1 MFYDECRKVTN
12 EHMKPIRERLL
23 HTDDKDL
30 LAAMAEDWGFCMDA
44 FIKVKDFFIPLK
56 KYITRMKLKPI
67 YDLQVEVF
75 KNEVFLVGD
84 MNHKVI
90 STMVKQVEKE
100 RNGENM
106 DRVAMTN
113 MVMLIDQID
122 DPNAKGLYESKF
134 EGPFLVDTK
143 KFYVKLSLQL
153 LSENSAPDYIT
164 KIHHMYLDEQDRAD
178 SYLRPSTKEKLMNT
192 YLDECITKHATQIM
206 DKSTGVDDMLEN
218 DRFHELKLMF
228 DLFKLRAESLKFFQK
243 KIFDYIT
250 DRGEKIVDEKQS
262 EETRIINLIKFR
274 AKLYKFLH
282 DSFNRDYA
290 MEGTLT
296 KSFDEFIS
304 KSSTTTKDLN
314 KYIDKM
320 FHNEFKNIS
329 QDDME

>member
-1 MFYDECRKVTN
+1 MPKDNKEQEAIQNWKILKQAIDCIHTKKGTPLGFGELLQTAHNLIKAKAEQMFYDECRKVTH
-12 EHMKPIRERLL
+12 EHMRPIRERLL

-153 LSENSAPDYIT
+153 LTENSAPDYIT

-192 YLDECITKHATQIM
+192 YLDECITKHAT
-206 DKSTGVDDMLEN
+206 
-218 DRFHELKLMF
+218 
-228 DLFKLRAESLKFFQK
+228 
-243 KIFDYIT
+243 
-250 DRGEKIVDEKQS
+250 
-262 EETRIINLIKFR
+262 
-274 AKLYKFLH
+274 
-282 DSFNRDYA
+282 
-290 MEGTLT
+290 
-296 KSFDEFIS
+296 
-304 KSSTTTKDLN
+304 
-314 KYIDKM
+314 
-320 FHNEFKNIS
+320 
-329 QDDME
+329 